1 MRKGPA
7 QAFFPH
13 FFAGVGFPAHRD
25 PGIEHAV
32 KVAVMDHE
40 RRDIESFFVL
50 PGEFGGAVGQDRGH
64 VVRRVPAAGVNM
76 FAVGDGR
83 GDAFGRRAGGFPERF
98 AGQRRVADDLV
109 AADHD
114 DLVDPADAKEDR

>member
-1 MRKGPA
+1 
-7 QAFFPH
+7 
-13 FFAGVGFPAHRD
+13 
-25 PGIEHAV
+25 
-32 KVAVMDHE
+32 MDHE
-40 RRDIESFFVL
+40 RWDIEALLVL
-50 PGEFGGAVGQDRGH
+50 PGEFGGAVGEDRGH
-64 VVRRVPAAGVNM
+64 VVRRVSAAGVDM

-98 AGQRRVADDLV
+98 AREWRVADDLV